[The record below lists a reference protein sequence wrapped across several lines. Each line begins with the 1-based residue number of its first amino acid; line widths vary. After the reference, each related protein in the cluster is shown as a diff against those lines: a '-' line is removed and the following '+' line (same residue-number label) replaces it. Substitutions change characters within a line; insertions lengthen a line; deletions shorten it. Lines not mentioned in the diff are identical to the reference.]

1 MKLTPMIYAGLMA
14 AVSVQAAAPAQTTD
28 INVLSADEVCNL
40 PGHPCN
46 KMKRAAEAVAEAMAE
61 PEAAAGRGPSSISL
75 RLSH

>member
-1 MKLTPMIYAGLMA
+1 MKLTPMIYAGLA
-14 AVSVQAAAPAQTTD
+14 VAVSVQAAAPAQTTD